1 VLADARP
8 RYSPS
13 SLGGGMLFGWS
24 FLDPVMGIVA
34 LVDRRSVARQPPA
47 CGAEDHGHVEEE
59 VRRVIATLTDHEIAD
74 LHVWRIGPASRACI
88 LSVVSHTPLAV
99 EAYRQKLSVIH
110 GLDHITIEINHC
122 RDNGCR
128 TQI

>member
-1 VLADARP
+1 
-8 RYSPS
+8 
-13 SLGGGMLFGWS
+13 MLFGWS
-24 FLDPVMGIVA
+24 FLDPAMGIVGA
-34 LVDRRSVARQPPA
+34 LLVGRWAIGLVRDSAGVLLD
-47 CGAEDHGHVEEE
+47 AEDHGHVEEE

-88 LSVVSHTPLAV
+88 LSLVSHAPLAV
-99 EAYRQKLSVIH
+99 EEYRQRLSEIH

-122 RDNGCR
+122 RDDRCR